1 MTHWKAKQAEDS
13 PWGLEG
19 VQKDP
24 NKVYKY
30 ANRKKPASND
40 QSGSTTNRPPPE
52 KKPNLDKVQSLH
64 GTCNPYWVWITNRF
78 YKQNDDQPMKNQI
91 VMIHQIPQ
99 SPVSN
104 VTQISKGTI
113 ISSSNNSVL
122 PPSSWNRPIKFAP
135 GIQRPINDPW
145 FAHLILVQ
153 LSTWPGI
160 LAPFSNDRSAV
171 VHGSLNLTVLTYF
184 WLSSQS
190 FILIGRLV

>member
-1 MTHWKAKQAEDS
+1 MHLGVWKVFKKIQTRFINTRIERNQPLMTNPDLQQIDLHLRRNQILTRYS
-13 PWGLEG
+13 L
-19 VQKDP
+19 
-24 NKVYKY
+24 
-30 ANRKKPASND
+30 
-40 QSGSTTNRPPPE
+40 
-52 KKPNLDKVQSLH
+52 LH
-64 GTCNPYWVWITNRF
+64 GTCNPCWVWITNRF

-99 SPVSN
+99 PPVSN

-135 GIQRPINDPW
+135 GIQKPINNPW